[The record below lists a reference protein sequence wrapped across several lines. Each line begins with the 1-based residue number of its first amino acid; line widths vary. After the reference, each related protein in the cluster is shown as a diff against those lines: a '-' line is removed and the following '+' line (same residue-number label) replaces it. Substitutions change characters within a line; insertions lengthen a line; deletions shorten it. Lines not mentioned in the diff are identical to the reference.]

1 MAADNDNNLV
11 LTVSSDMTAAER
23 GIKKFVGDIA
33 TGSAQIEKQFQKMGR
48 GIDNSMVSA
57 MQTRID
63 KMVGIGTAG
72 AKEWTGALADQG
84 KELERLRARYSP
96 LFATITNYKTAVN
109 DIKRAHALG
118 AISANEMTSAITKER
133 QAALAST
140 AAIKGRNAALA
151 DTPAQRG
158 GGANPYT
165 SNIAAQFQDIGVSAA
180 GGMSPLQIALQQGTQ
195 LSAVFNDLK
204 RDGKGLGSALS
215 SAFMSVI
222 SPMSLVTIG
231 IVAAGAAA
239 IQYFGSMDWG
249 GAKSE
254 EVLKKEAELI
264 DAVTQKWGE
273 ALPALKAY
281 NDERNKVASGKDIKE
296 AAGIAAEE
304 QWAELRKQVSDVNI
318 EFTDMASRLAQLGK
332 DEMAVGNL
340 QRSFNDLASG
350 IEDGTASAELAKK
363 VQDELLALVK
373 DGANPE
379 IAAFAKTFEALGKA
393 IETASGK
400 ASQFKTEAA
409 VLVDLVK
416 QLGPLGQLGPVLSG
430 DGKFLINANDQ
441 QNYRA
446 QQEANKNPLIESNG
460 RMMGV
465 PTPESKPVQL
475 GEEAAKASKKAET
488 AAQKAKNAYRDLL
501 KSADDRIGSLKLETE
516 LLGEYGAATDAAR
529 FRLDLLQ
536 QSEDKGR
543 SLSEA
548 QKAEIEAKVELYKKY
563 SEALGQAKLKQDLLD
578 DAKFAGMSKQ
588 DQAITQRLRSYGL
601 SEDLG
606 GDNAKSIRNRFQQE
620 EIADA
625 TKSFLTDFST
635 GIVSGGKDIGEAFV
649 DALRNAA
656 ANAMQKSL
664 DALFEQIGNGLASA
678 LLGGKAGA
686 TASPVGAAASA
697 LAAFPAAPGKAA
709 SALTSFNPAGISKTG
724 VGLST
729 ISTASGLTA
738 DVNAKYASQFQSLV
752 KDLEGT
758 GYDIKSIGGYNY
770 RNIAGTNKLSNHAL
784 GNAIDINPMA
794 NPDTGRGGRLI
805 TDMPAGIGEIS
816 NRNGFDW
823 GGDWKSK
830 KDAMHF
836 EVSSAKSASAA
847 LDKLA
852 GASTETTKG
861 LGSLASSLASG
872 GAAGGGGGWLS
883 FLSGTS
889 FGGSKQLAAS
899 GGIGLFDSGGYTGPG
914 GKMTPAGIVHK
925 GEYVFDAKTV
935 SKLGIGTLDKLRG
948 YADGGLVGAP
958 VAPRLNTRQSSA
970 ASSNGPSSMVVQ
982 IQGASGDPH
991 VRELVRQGVAQAI
1004 SEKNDNDRRGGW
1016 GTQQQRYSSQ
1026 KG

>member
-1 MAADNDNNLV
+1 MSDKTDDLIISVSTDVATLRRSLKKIEAAIGETS
-11 LTVSSDMTAAER
+11 TVAV
-23 GIKKFVGDIA
+23 KKFDKLGQDIDRSTTRSLKGIENA
-33 TGSAQIEKQFQKMGR
+33 YSNLGRKIAGVFAVIGSARGAQQLIDSAIGIQNALKVAGLEGANLTKVYNSLFASAQK
-48 GIDNSMVSA
+48 NAAPVEALVSLYSKLA
-57 MQTRID
+57 LNQKELGASQADLLNFTD
-63 KMVGIGTAG
+63 KISLALRVGGTSATE
-72 AKEWTGALADQG
+72 ASGALLQ
-84 KELERLRARYSP
+84 LSQ
-96 LFATITNYKTAVN
+96 
-109 DIKRAHALG
+109 ALG
-118 AISANEMTSAITKER
+118 SGVVRAEEFNSILEGAPTIL
-133 QAALAST
+133 QAA
-140 AAIKGRNAALA
+140 
-151 DTPAQRG
+151 
-158 GGANPYT
+158 
-165 SNIAAQFQDIGVSAA
+165 
-180 GGMSPLQIALQQGTQ
+180 
-195 LSAVFNDLK
+195 
-204 RDGKGLGSALS
+204 
-215 SAFMSVI
+215 
-222 SPMSLVTIG
+222 
-231 IVAAGAAA
+231 
-239 IQYFGSMDWG
+239 
-249 GAKSE
+249 
-254 EVLKKEAELI
+254 
-264 DAVTQKWGE
+264 
-273 ALPALKAY
+273 
-281 NDERNKVASGKDIKE
+281 
-296 AAGIAAEE
+296 AAGIAEAGGSV
-304 QWAELRKQVSDVNI
+304 AKLRKIMLD
-318 EFTDMASRLAQLGK
+318 
-332 DEMAVGNL
+332 GNL
-340 QRSFNDLASG
+340 SSKALFEGTIAGAASLEAKLKGSESTISQRLVRLQNVLLDTAGEFNSSTKAGEVFGTAIDDLAKDIG
-350 IEDGTASAELAKK
+350 DIDFDGLIRKIQGVVKALNNGASDLKSWAKAAGEATGAANIGRALAGPTGTRDVFAGTPLEGSFVIKTLDTPE
-363 VQDELLALVK
+363 QRALALSEKRLDVEK
-373 DGANPE
+373 KIKELQVNGDAPLTADSPIIKGR
-379 IAAFAKTFEALGKA
+379 IADLQKQLAALP
-393 IETASGK
+393 
-400 ASQFKTEAA
+400 TEAEVA
-409 VLVDLVK
+409 NKPAFKYPARPFTPTPVNVKTVSIKDYPVD
-416 QLGPLGQLGPVLSG
+416 G
-430 DGKFLINANDQ
+430 DGKT
-441 QNYRA
+441 
-446 QQEANKNPLIESNG
+446 K
-460 RMMGV
+460 
-465 PTPESKPVQL
+465 SK
-475 GEEAAKASKKAET
+475 EEKAASSAKKAYD
-488 AAQKAKNAYRDLL
+488 ALV
-501 KSADDRIGSLKLETE
+501 KSADDRIGQLRLESE

-543 SLSEA
+543 SLNEK

-563 SEALGQAKLKQDLLD
+563 SEALGQAKLKQDMLD

-625 TKSFLTDFST
+625 TKSFLSDFSS
-635 GIVSGGKDIGEAFV
+635 GVVSGGKDIGEAFV
-649 DALRNAA
+649 DAVKNAA

-678 LLGGKAGA
+678 LLGGKAA
-686 TASPVGAAASA
+686 AAASPVGAAASA

-709 SALTSFNPAGISKTG
+709 SALTSFNPAGVSKTG

-805 TDMPAGIGEIS
+805 TDMPAGIGEIA

-958 VAPRLNTRQSSA
+958 VAPRLNGRQSAA

-991 VRELVRQGVAQAI
+991 VRELVRQGVAQALT
-1004 SEKNDNDRRGGW
+1004 EKNDNDRRGGW
-1016 GTQQQRYSSQ
+1016 GTQQQRYTSQ

>member
-63 KMVGIGTAG
+63 KMVGIGTKG
-72 AKEWTGALADQG
+72 AQEWTGALADQG

-96 LFATITNYKTAVN
+96 LFSTLNTYKATVA
-109 DIKRAHALG
+109 DIKRAQALG
-118 AISANEMTSAITKER
+118 AISAAEMTSAITKER

-158 GGANPYT
+158 GGSFNA
-165 SNIAAQFQDIGVSAA
+165 SNLAAQGFDTITTAPFMPWYTV
-180 GGMSPLQIALQQGTQ
+180 ALQQGPQ
-195 LSAVFNDLK
+195 VAQVFNDIK
-204 RDGKGLGSALS
+204 ASGQSVGPAVAG
-215 SAFMSVI
+215 AFMQI
-222 SPMSLVTIG
+222 LNPMSLLTIG
-231 IVAAGAAA
+231 TIAASAAA
-239 IQYFGSMDWG
+239 IQYFSTMDWG

-254 EVLKKEAELI
+254 ETLKKEAELI
-264 DAVTQKWGE
+264 DSVVQKWGD

-281 NDERNKVASGKDIKE
+281 NDERKRVAENQDIKE
-296 AAGIAAEE
+296 AASLEADKR
-304 QWAELRKQVSDVNI
+304 WTDLRGQLADVNI

-332 DEMAVGNL
+332 EETQVGNL
-340 QRSFNDLASG
+340 QRSFSDLANG
-350 IEDGTASAELAKK
+350 IEDGTATSEAAKK
-363 VQDELLALVK
+363 VQAELLELVR

-379 IAAFAKTFEALGKA
+379 IAAFAKTFDVLAAA
-393 IETASGK
+393 IAKASGE
-400 ASQFKTEAA
+400 ASKLITDASTLTDIVQK
-409 VLVDLVK
+409 
-416 QLGPLGQLGPVLSG
+416 LGPLGQLGPILSG
-430 DGKFLINANDQ
+430 DGKFLVNAADQ
-441 QNYRA
+441 QAYRA
-446 QQEANKNPLIESNG
+446 QQEANKNPLVESNG
-460 RMMGV
+460 RMIGV

-475 GEEAAKASKKAET
+475 GIEPDKAAKKAET
-488 AAQKAKNAYRDLL
+488 AAEKAKNAYRDLL

-516 LLGEYGAATDAAR
+516 LLGQYGAATDAAR

-543 SLSEA
+543 SLNEK
-548 QKAEIEAKVELYKKY
+548 QRAEIEAKVELYKKY
-563 SEALGQAKLKQDLLD
+563 SEALGQAKLKQDMLD
-578 DAKFAGMSKQ
+578 ANRLAGMSKI
-588 DQAITQRLRSYGL
+588 DQNIVETQKSYGL
-601 SEDLG
+601 AQDPNSASGKALRDQINREDIANTTASFLSEFSSGVITGGKSLG
-606 GDNAKSIRNRFQQE
+606 ESF
-620 EIADA
+620 ADA
-625 TKSFLTDFST
+625 VK
-635 GIVSGGKDIGEAFV
+635 
-649 DALRNAA
+649 NAA

-664 DALFEQIGNGLASA
+664 DSLFGQIGNALASA
-678 LLGGKAGA
+678 LMPGGK
-686 TASPVGAAASA
+686 ASPVGSAASV
-697 LAAFPAAPGKAA
+697 LASFPAAPGKAA
-709 SALTSFNPAGISKTG
+709 SALTAFSPAGASKTG
-724 VGLST
+724 VGLSKIT
-729 ISTASGLTA
+729 TAGGLTA

-758 GYDIKSIGGYNY
+758 GYDIKSIGGYNH
-770 RNIAGTNKLSNHAL
+770 RNIAGTNKLSNHAF
-784 GNAIDINPMA
+784 GNAIDINPQA
-794 NPDTGRGGRLI
+794 NPMGRNLV
-805 TDMPAGIGEIS
+805 TDMPAGIGAIA

-847 LDKLA
+847 LDQLA

-861 LGSLASSLASG
+861 LGSLANSLV
-872 GAAGGGGGWLS
+872 AGGGGKGGGWLS
-883 FLSGTS
+883 FLAGTS
-889 FGGSKQLAAS
+889 FSGSKQLANS

-948 YADGGLVGAP
+948 YADGGFVGAP
-958 VAPRLNTRQSSA
+958 VAPRLNGRAPA
-970 ASSNGPSSMVVQ
+970 AANNNQPQPLNVT

-991 VRELVRQGVAQAI
+991 VRELVRQGVAQALADK
-1004 SEKNDNDRRGGW
+1004 SDNDRRSGF
-1016 GTQQQRYSSQ
+1016 GTMQQRYTSQ